1 MSDPV
6 PAVDAAATALLRSSA
21 ALRPAHPPAIWAA
34 MVRQAQWK
42 SWALVLAFA
51 LCALEGLVM
60 LKLARKEPDI
70 VLIAPDGRSTYV
82 TRSVA
87 GDALLRF
94 LDEQRQQPSDVT
106 IFHFTRD
113 FLRHFFA
120 TDSLAYEASFREA
133 LGMLSVGFGQR
144 VAREAAASKL
154 LEAVRGSRARASLV
168 FESLDFVERTKDAV
182 HLRAV
187 LLRRTE
193 RLPEGTLLGV
203 DKLEVD
209 LYESVVPRSAAHPDG
224 LVIGQ
229 FTSRSEKVDP
239 AGASS
244 PPPTEPSAHAP

>member
-1 MSDPV
+1 M
-6 PAVDAAATALLRSSA
+6 A
-21 ALRPAHPPAIWAA
+21 
-34 MVRQAQWK
+34 RQAQWK

-82 TRSVA
+82 SRSVA
-87 GDALLRF
+87 GDALVRF

-106 IFHFTRD
+106 IVHFTRD
-113 FLRHFFA
+113 FLHHFFA
-120 TDSLAYEASFREA
+120 TDSLGYDASFREA
-133 LGMLSVGFGQR
+133 LGMLSAGFAER
-144 VAREAAASKL
+144 VAKEAAGSKL
-154 LEAVRGSRARASLV
+154 LEAVRASRARASLV
-168 FESLDFVERTKDAV
+168 IESLDFVERTTDALR
-182 HLRAV
+182 LRAV

-193 RLPEGTLLGV
+193 SLPEGALLGL
-203 DKLEVD
+203 DRLEVD

-239 AGASS
+239 ANASSS
-244 PPPTEPSAHAP
+244 PPMEPSHAP